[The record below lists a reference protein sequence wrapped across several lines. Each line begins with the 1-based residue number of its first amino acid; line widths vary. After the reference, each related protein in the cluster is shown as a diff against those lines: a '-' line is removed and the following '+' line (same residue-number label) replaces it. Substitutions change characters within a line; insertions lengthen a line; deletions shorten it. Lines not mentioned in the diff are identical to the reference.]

1 MIKTFS
7 QTALNQELTSL
18 FKLVE
23 IKLINDKLVKF
34 KFTDELLADKI
45 SLQTT
50 DSDLI
55 HDEIVSRVSDLTDYI
70 KADMDLFNSIL
81 VDFAFNHSDNKPV
94 IKELLYYIHACAYTV
109 YIN

>member
-55 HDEIVSRVSDLTDYI
+55 HDEIAARASDLTDYI
-70 KADMDLFNSIL
+70 KADMCLFNSIL
-81 VDFAFNHSDNKPV
+81 VDFVFNHSNNKSA
-94 IKELLYYIHACAYTV
+94 IKELLYYIQACAYTV